1 MAKKKQNQKNTPKVN
16 PELEGFDIRI
26 DPFGEIKTNY
36 NIDKIN
42 EFLNK
47 NVDDKKLRDREP
59 PFIEEGKAQEEADED
74 QLIENQLDEMVEDE
88 LDNEELEEDNEKE
101 DDYKDDEDFS
111 DFSIEEDDDK

>member
-1 MAKKKQNQKNTPKVN
+1 MAKKKQNQKEIPKVN

-47 NVDDKKLRDREP
+47 NVDDKKLRDRND
-59 PFIEEGKAQEEADED
+59 IEE
-74 QLIENQLDEMVEDE
+74 NR
-88 LDNEELEEDNEKE
+88 LEENPDEENIIDNQFSEISE
-101 DDYKDDEDFS
+101 DDLENDEVFDDFTDK
-111 DFSIEEDDDK
+111 EEDDNLNSANY